1 MVQCLVFMLVVVG
14 VLGQNSDIYWGSYD
28 LTIPG
33 GSGAGNAVQLL
44 SLPENAP
51 EFFKFAAF
59 KNQPIAAPQF
69 NAVAVQAP
77 QAAPARQST
86 RPDPKPAPQ
95 AAPRPVSRPAPR
107 LAPRPA
113 PRPAPRLAPRPAPRP
128 APVPVPQQVRPAP
141 EPQQLRVFQRQP
153 AARQPQRLRPVQ
165 QQFRQ
170 APQPTQAA
178 AQPTQAAPQSAQAA
192 PQPRPAVTQTQR
204 FQNFAARTEQKPTK
218 PAPQNNLQPVA
229 AVSEV
234 ITDDLNEVA
243 AKDTSNLS
251 RFELYQ
257 LRKKQEQQQ
266 KESTK
271 IEESEQIEVSTVQSK
286 EIQEPTSNKAAP
298 IRARAGIRRK
308 VLRKKK
314 VGGSV

>member
-1 MVQCLVFMLVVVG
+1 MVQCLVFMLGVVG

-59 KNQPIAAPQF
+59 KNQPVAAPQF

-77 QAAPARQST
+77 QAAPARQSP
-86 RPDPKPAPQ
+86 RPAPKPAPQ
-95 AAPRPVSRPAPR
+95 SAPRPVS
-107 LAPRPA
+107 
-113 PRPAPRLAPRPAPRP
+113 RPAPRLAPRPAPRP

-153 AARQPQRLRPVQ
+153 TARQPQRIRPVQ

-170 APQPTQAA
+170 APQPAQAA
-178 AQPTQAAPQSAQAA
+178 PQPTQAAPQ
-192 PQPRPAVTQTQR
+192 PRQAVTQTQR
-204 FQNFAARTEQKPTK
+204 FQNFAARTEQKPIK
-218 PAPQNNLQPVA
+218 SAPQKKLQHVA

-234 ITDDLNEVA
+234 ITDDINEVA
-243 AKDTSNLS
+243 AEDISNLS
-251 RFELYQ
+251 RFQLYQ

-266 KESTK
+266 KESAK
-271 IEESEQIEVSTVQSK
+271 IEEIEQIEVSTVQSK

-314 VGGSV
+314 IGGSL

>member
-1 MVQCLVFMLVVVG
+1 MVQCLVFMLGVVG

-59 KNQPIAAPQF
+59 KNQPVAAPQF
-69 NAVAVQAP
+69 SAVAVQAP
-77 QAAPARQST
+77 QAAPARQSP
-86 RPDPKPAPQ
+86 RPAPKPAPQ
-95 AAPRPVSRPAPR
+95 SATRPVS
-107 LAPRPA
+107 
-113 PRPAPRLAPRPAPRP
+113 RPAPRLAPRPAPRP

-153 AARQPQRLRPVQ
+153 TARQPQRLRPVQ

-170 APQPTQAA
+170 APQPA
-178 AQPTQAAPQSAQAA
+178 QAAPQPTQAA

-204 FQNFAARTEQKPTK
+204 FQNFAARTEQKPIK
-218 PAPQNNLQPVA
+218 SAPQNKLQPVA

-234 ITDDLNEVA
+234 LTDDVNEVA
-243 AKDTSNLS
+243 AEDTSNLS
-251 RFELYQ
+251 RFQLYQ

-266 KESTK
+266 KESAK
-271 IEESEQIEVSTVQSK
+271 IEESERLEVSAVQSK
-286 EIQEPTSNKAAP
+286 KIQEPTSNKAVP

-314 VGGSV
+314 VGGNV

>member
-33 GSGAGNAVQLL
+33 GSGAGNTVQLL

-59 KNQPIAAPQF
+59 KNQPVAAPQF
-69 NAVAVQAP
+69 NAVAMQAP
-77 QAAPARQST
+77 QAAAARQSP
-86 RPDPKPAPQ
+86 RPAPQ
-95 AAPRPVSRPAPR
+95 PAQKAAPRPAPQPAARPVSRPAPR
-107 LAPRPA
+107 LS
-113 PRPAPRLAPRPAPRP
+113 PRPAPRP

-153 AARQPQRLRPVQ
+153 TARQPQRVRPVQ

-170 APQPTQAA
+170 APQPAQAA
-178 AQPTQAAPQSAQAA
+178 PQPAQAAPQPTQAAPQ
-192 PQPRPAVTQTQR
+192 PIPAVTQTQR
-204 FQNFAARTEQKPTK
+204 FQNFAARTEQKPIK
-218 PAPQNNLQPVA
+218 SAPQNKLQPVA

-234 ITDDLNEVA
+234 ITDDVNEVA
-243 AKDTSNLS
+243 AEDISNLS
-251 RFELYQ
+251 RFQLYQ

-266 KESTK
+266 KESAK
-271 IEESEQIEVSTVQSK
+271 IEEIEQIEVSAVQSK

>member
-1 MVQCLVFMLVVVG
+1 MGSCVWGMVWCVLCGYRASMVQFLAFMLGVVG

-86 RPDPKPAPQ
+86 RPAPEPAPQ

-113 PRPAPRLAPRPAPRP
+113 SRPAPRLAPRPTPRQ

-153 AARQPQRLRPVQ
+153 TARQPQRLRPVQ

-170 APQPTQAA
+170 APQPA
-178 AQPTQAAPQSAQAA
+178 PAAPQPIQAA
-192 PQPRPAVTQTQR
+192 PQPTPAVTQTQR
-204 FQNFAARTEQKPTK
+204 FQNFAARTEQKPIK
-218 PAPQNNLQPVA
+218 SPPQNKLQPVA

-234 ITDDLNEVA
+234 ITDDVNEVA
-243 AKDTSNLS
+243 AEDISNLS
-251 RFELYQ
+251 RFQLYQ
-257 LRKKQEQQQ
+257 LRK
-266 KESTK
+266 
-271 IEESEQIEVSTVQSK
+271 
-286 EIQEPTSNKAAP
+286 N
-298 IRARAGIRRK
+298 
-308 VLRKKK
+308 
-314 VGGSV
+314 

>member
-1 MVQCLVFMLVVVG
+1 MGSCVWGMVWCVLCGYRASMVQCLVFMLGVVG
-14 VLGQNSDIYWGSYD
+14 VLGRNSDIYWGSYD

-59 KNQPIAAPQF
+59 KNQPVAAPQF
-69 NAVAVQAP
+69 SAVAVQAP
-77 QAAPARQST
+77 QAAPARQSP
-86 RPDPKPAPQ
+86 RPAPKPAPQ
-95 AAPRPVSRPAPR
+95 SATRPVSRPAPR
-107 LAPRPA
+107 LAP
-113 PRPAPRLAPRPAPRP
+113 
-128 APVPVPQQVRPAP
+128 VPVPQQVSPAP

-153 AARQPQRLRPVQ
+153 TARQPQRLRPVQ

-178 AQPTQAAPQSAQAA
+178 PQPIQAA
-192 PQPRPAVTQTQR
+192 PQPTVVTQTQR
-204 FQNFAARTEQKPTK
+204 FQNFAARTEQKPTR
-218 PAPQNNLQPVA
+218 PAPQNNLQSVT

-243 AKDTSNLS
+243 AEDTSNLS

-266 KESTK
+266 KESAK

-314 VGGSV
+314 VGGNV

>member
-1 MVQCLVFMLVVVG
+1 MGSCVWGMVWCVLCGYRASMVQCLVFMLGVVG

-51 EFFKFAAF
+51 ESFKFAAF
-59 KNQPIAAPQF
+59 KNQPVAAPQF

-77 QAAPARQST
+77 QVAAARQSP
-86 RPDPKPAPQ
+86 RPAPKPAPQ
-95 AAPRPVSRPAPR
+95 SAPRPVSRPAPR

-113 PRPAPRLAPRPAPRP
+113 PRPAPVQ
-128 APVPVPQQVRPAP
+128 VPHQVRPAP
-141 EPQQLRVFQRQP
+141 EPQQLRGFQRQP
-153 AARQPQRLRPVQ
+153 TARQPQRIRPVQ

-170 APQPTQAA
+170 APQP
-178 AQPTQAAPQSAQAA
+178 AQAA
-192 PQPRPAVTQTQR
+192 PQPTQAVPQTQR
-204 FQNFAARTEQKPTK
+204 FQNFAARTEQKPIK
-218 PAPQNNLQPVA
+218 SAPQKKLQPVA

-234 ITDDLNEVA
+234 LTDDVNEVA
-243 AKDTSNLS
+243 AEDISNLS
-251 RFELYQ
+251 RFQLYQ

-266 KESTK
+266 KESAK
-271 IEESEQIEVSTVQSK
+271 IEESEQIEVSAVQSK

-298 IRARAGIRRK
+298 LRARAGIRRK

>member
-1 MVQCLVFMLVVVG
+1 MGSCVWGMVWCVLCGYRASMVQFLAFMLGVVG

-44 SLPENAP
+44 SLPENAL

-59 KNQPIAAPQF
+59 KNQPVAAPQF

-77 QAAPARQST
+77 QAAPARQS
-86 RPDPKPAPQ
+86 PKPAPKPAPQ
-95 AAPRPVSRPAPR
+95 S
-107 LAPRPA
+107 APRPA
-113 PRPAPRLAPRPAPRP
+113 SRPAPRLAPRPAPRP

-153 AARQPQRLRPVQ
+153 TARQPQRLRPVQ

-178 AQPTQAAPQSAQAA
+178 PQPIQAA
-192 PQPRPAVTQTQR
+192 PQPTVVTQTQR
-204 FQNFAARTEQKPTK
+204 FQNFAARTEQKPTR
-218 PAPQNNLQPVA
+218 PAPQNNLQSVT

-243 AKDTSNLS
+243 AEDTSNLS

-266 KESTK
+266 KESAK

-314 VGGSV
+314 VGGNV